1 MVGSGGKGGEGPVVV
16 VAVVGNVLVAAV
28 AAVAGGG
35 LCGAGAVEVVGP
47 SDHVQLQG
55 GLQHVQHGV
64 HRERRCIT
72 TQIQRSSGTAVDTIH
87 IK

>member
-1 MVGSGGKGGEGPVVV
+1 MVGGGGGRGHGPVVV
-16 VAVVGNVLVAAV
+16 VAVVGDVLVAAV

-47 SDHVQLQG
+47 SDHVQLQE

-64 HRERRCIT
+64 YYIFFYL
-72 TQIQRSSGTAVDTIH
+72 S
-87 IK
+87 